1 MNIVSYFCINMWSF
15 TQSCV
20 LPSFLIVDNNI
31 IYIEIKEKSPVDLLD
46 RAFYGGL
53 KELRIYRNVFRRCLG
68 KVRYSSDLRS
78 HCITTR
84 YKVLMHQ
91 CILHSLCSHVHSVF
105 SCAVPPL
112 CCLGC
117 GYFLVQVYYSIFE
130 LKIRVFILKNKVVPM
145 EKHYLM
151 STSKLV
157 KTILYHNLNLHGQII
172 YISCTEF
179 NIANCFP

>member
-1 MNIVSYFCINMWSF
+1 MCDFSINMWSF
-15 TQSCV
+15 TQACV
-20 LPSFLIVDNNI
+20 LPSLLIVDNNI
-31 IYIEIKEKSPVDLLD
+31 IHNEIKEKSPVDLLD

-53 KELRIYRNVFRRCLG
+53 IKIRIYRNFRRCLG
-68 KVRYSSDLRS
+68 IARYSSDLRNR
-78 HCITTR
+78 CITTR
-84 YKVLMHQ
+84 CTVLMHH
-91 CILHSLCSHVHSVF
+91 CILHSLCSHLHSVF

-112 CCLGC
+112 CGIGC
-117 GYFLVQVYYSIFE
+117 GYFLVQLYYSIFE

-172 YISCTEF
+172 HISCTEF
-179 NIANCFP
+179 NIANCFS